1 MPNWGDILN
10 QIQGIEAQGQA
21 ALDIVRRSYLK
32 QLSDYTGRNVI
43 AYYSGWL
50 QNAGSLKSSIRD
62 EDKNGFMNAVH
73 QLDRTKGLDLLIHS
87 PGGDLAATESIVDYL
102 HRMFNNNIRAFIPQ
116 LAMSGGT
123 MMACACKVI
132 WMGKQS
138 NIGPIDPQFNGI
150 PAHGVLQE
158 FKKAVEETKA
168 DPRSIPM
175 WQQIISRYHP
185 TFIGEC
191 EKAIQ
196 LADEICTKWLE
207 ENMFS
212 GCTDAKTRAAGVVK
226 KLNNHDDTKTHARH
240 IHIDEAENFG
250 LKIMRLETDPKLQD
264 LVLTI
269 HHAFMHTFSR
279 SGVVKGIENHDGKA
293 VFIRDTAARA

>member
-1 MPNWGDILN
+1 MPNWGDVLS
-10 QIQGIEAQGQA
+10 QIQGLEAEGLA
-21 ALDIVRRSYLK
+21 ALDIVRRRYLK

-73 QLDRTKGLDLLIHS
+73 QLDRVKGLDLLIHS

-102 HRMFNNNIRAFIPQ
+102 HRMFNKDIRAFIPQ

-158 FKKAVEETKA
+158 FKKAIEETKA

-196 LADEICTKWLE
+196 LADEICTKWLA
-207 ENMFS
+207 ENMS
-212 GCTDAKTRAAGVVK
+212 SRCADAKTRAAAVVK

-240 IHIDEAENFG
+240 IHIDEAEEFG
-250 LKIMRLETDPKLQD
+250 LEIKRLEEDPKLQD

-279 SGVVKGIENHDGKA
+279 SGVVKGIENHEGKA
-293 VFIRDTAARA
+293 VFIRDTAARP